1 MAARRDLRMYW
12 IETMMK
18 KLIVL
23 VFALLLATVVQ
34 AQEAPD
40 VLVKQVTEEVL
51 DIIRKDKDIQNGN
64 AKKVIQLVDAKV
76 IPHFNFKHMT
86 ALAVGKDWRKA
97 SPQQQ
102 EQLVTEFKTLLVRTY
117 SNALTG
123 YKNQRIVY
131 KPFKMNPD
139 DSDVLVRTEVQQP
152 GNKPVQLDYSLE
164 KLDSAWKVYD
174 VSVAGISLVTNYRE
188 QFGQEVRNGG
198 IDGLIKVIAAKNN
211 SLEGNLV
218 KADGK

>member
-1 MAARRDLRMYW
+1 
-12 IETMMK
+12 MMK
-18 KLIVL
+18 KLIAL
-23 VFALLLATVVQ
+23 VFATLLTATVQ

-51 DIIRKDKDIQNGN
+51 DIIRKDKDIQNGS
-64 AKKVIQLVDAKV
+64 AKKVIELVDAKV

-102 EQLVTEFKTLLVRTY
+102 EQLAVEFKTLLVRTY

-123 YKNQRIVY
+123 YKNQKVVY
-131 KPFKMNPD
+131 KPFKMNAG

-164 KLDSAWKVYD
+164 KLDAGWKVYD

-198 IDGLIKVIAAKNN
+198 IDGLIKAIATKNK
-211 SLEGNLV
+211 SLEGNLA

>member
-1 MAARRDLRMYW
+1 
-12 IETMMK
+12 MMK
-18 KLIVL
+18 KLIAL
-23 VFALLLATVVQ
+23 VFASLLAAVVH

-51 DIIRKDKDIQNGN
+51 DIVRKDKEIQNGS
-64 AKKVIQLVDAKV
+64 AKKAIDLVDAKV

-102 EQLVTEFKTLLVRTY
+102 EQLAAEFKTLLVRTY
-117 SNALTG
+117 SNALTS
-123 YKNQRIVY
+123 YKNQKVVY
-131 KPFKMNPD
+131 KPFKMNAGD
-139 DSDVLVRTEVQQP
+139 TDVLVRTEVQQP

-164 KLDSAWKVYD
+164 KLDAGWKVYD

-198 IDGLIKVIAAKNN
+198 IDGLIKAIAAKNK
-211 SLEGNLV
+211 SLEGNLA

>member
-1 MAARRDLRMYW
+1 
-12 IETMMK
+12 MMK
-18 KLIVL
+18 KLIAL
-23 VFALLLATVVQ
+23 VFAALLTSVVQ

-64 AKKVIQLVDAKV
+64 AKKVVQLVDAKV

-123 YKNQRIVY
+123 YKNQKVVY

-164 KLDSAWKVYD
+164 KMDSGWKVYD

-198 IDGLIKVIAAKNN
+198 IDGLIKVITAKNN

>member
-1 MAARRDLRMYW
+1 
-12 IETMMK
+12 MMK
-18 KLIVL
+18 KLIAL
-23 VFALLLATVVQ
+23 VFATLLASAVQ

-51 DIIRKDKDIQNGN
+51 DIIRKDKDIQNGS
-64 AKKVIQLVDAKV
+64 AKKVIDLVDAKV

-102 EQLVTEFKTLLVRTY
+102 EQLAVEFKTLLVRTY

-123 YKNQRIVY
+123 YKNQKVVY
-131 KPFKMNPD
+131 KPFKMNAGD
-139 DSDVLVRTEVQQP
+139 VDVLVRTEVQQP

-164 KLDSAWKVYD
+164 KLDAGWKVYD

-198 IDGLIKVIAAKNN
+198 IDGLIKAIATKNK
-211 SLEGNLV
+211 SLEGNLA

>member
-1 MAARRDLRMYW
+1 
-12 IETMMK
+12 MMK
-18 KLIVL
+18 KLIAL
-23 VFALLLATVVQ
+23 VFAALLTSVVQ

-64 AKKVIQLVDAKV
+64 AKKVVQLVDAKV

-123 YKNQRIVY
+123 YKNQKVVY

-164 KLDSAWKVYD
+164 KMDSGWKVYD

-198 IDGLIKVIAAKNN
+198 IDGLIKVITTKNN

>member
-1 MAARRDLRMYW
+1 
-12 IETMMK
+12 MMK
-18 KLIVL
+18 KLIAL
-23 VFALLLATVVQ
+23 VFASLLTSLVQ

-51 DIIRKDKDIQNGN
+51 DIIRKDKDIQNGS
-64 AKKVIQLVDAKV
+64 AKKVIELVDAKV

-102 EQLVTEFKTLLVRTY
+102 EQLAVEFKTLLVRTY

-123 YKNQRIVY
+123 YKNQKVVY
-131 KPFKMNPD
+131 KPFKMNAGD
-139 DSDVLVRTEVQQP
+139 VDVLVRTEVQQP
-152 GNKPVQLDYSLE
+152 GNKPVQLDYNLE
-164 KLDSAWKVYD
+164 KLDAGWKVYD

-198 IDGLIKVIAAKNN
+198 IDGLIKAIATKNK
-211 SLEGNLV
+211 SLEGNLA

>member
-1 MAARRDLRMYW
+1 
-12 IETMMK
+12 MMK
-18 KLIVL
+18 KLIAL
-23 VFALLLATVVQ
+23 VFASLLAAVAQ

-51 DIIRKDKDIQNGN
+51 DIVRKDKEIQNGS
-64 AKKVIQLVDAKV
+64 AKKAIDLVDAKV

-102 EQLVTEFKTLLVRTY
+102 EQLTAEFKTLLVRTY
-117 SNALTG
+117 SNALTS
-123 YKNQRIVY
+123 YKNQKVVY
-131 KPFKMNPD
+131 KPFRMNAGD
-139 DSDVLVRTEVQQP
+139 TDVLVRTEVQQP

-164 KLDSAWKVYD
+164 KLDAGWKVYD

-198 IDGLIKVIAAKNN
+198 IDGLIKAIAAKNK
-211 SLEGNLV
+211 SLEGNLA

>member
-1 MAARRDLRMYW
+1 MYW

-18 KLIVL
+18 KLIAL
-23 VFALLLATVVQ
+23 VFATLLAAAVQ

-64 AKKVIQLVDAKV
+64 TKKVIQLVDAKV

-102 EQLVTEFKTLLVRTY
+102 EQLVAEFKTLLVRTY

-123 YKNQRIVY
+123 YKNQKVVY

-164 KLDSAWKVYD
+164 KMDSGWKVYD

-198 IDGLIKVIAAKNN
+198 IDGLIKVITAKNN